1 MERIEIH
8 PDNVQELWE
17 LYENYLIEFRS
28 ENYSDAKPVC
38 FEDYVYNEITYC
50 EDKITYVN
58 IVWKTVMA
66 LNRRHGAYYIHL
78 SPYYAP

>member
-50 EDKITYVN
+50 ENCGEYRTLDE
-58 IVWKTVMA
+58 MGESELA
-66 LNRRHGAYYIHL
+66 LQDHICEYCMENGYGA
-78 SPYYAP
+78 